1 MRWNPHAYIVSVK
14 GTTGNGAVF
23 NASFTH
29 CSSKEGIDLADEL
42 TDAANHHD
50 YNVDDSGIK
59 NIVIMGVFDCGKN
72 S

>member
-1 MRWNPHAYIVSVK
+1 MRWNPHAYIISVK
-14 GTTGNGAVF
+14 GTTGKGMVF

-42 TDAANHHD
+42 MDAANHFD
-50 YNVDDSGIK
+50 YGVDDGGIK

-72 S
+72 G

>member
-1 MRWNPHAYIVSVK
+1 MRWHPHAYIVSVK
-14 GTTGNGAVF
+14 GTTGNGMVF

-42 TDAANHHD
+42 IDASNNHD

-72 S
+72 G